1 MLSSQSFR
9 SFLKTLAFSIPA
21 GVTIVDVIGYI
32 AKVEGSSMQPVL
44 NPDPLGTTD
53 YVFLHNWPVA
63 TNAYDRISRG
73 DIVALISPR
82 DPEQRIIKRIVGLEG
97 DIVETRGY
105 KKPYIR
111 VPVGHCW
118 IEGDHHLNS
127 LDSNIFGPVALG
139 LIRSKAKCIV
149 WPPSRWQMLTPDSSH
164 VTTTLKVEPVESL

>member
-1 MLSSQSFR
+1 MLSSPSFK
-9 SFLKTLAFSIPA
+9 SILKTLAFSIPA
-21 GVTIVDVIGYI
+21 GVTIVDVVGYV
-32 AKVEGSSMQPVL
+32 AKVEGFSMQPVL
-44 NPDPLGTTD
+44 NPDPQNTTD

-82 DPEQRIIKRIVGLEG
+82 DPEQRIIKRVIGLAG
-97 DIVETRGY
+97 DVVETRGY
-105 KKPYIR
+105 KKPYVR

-118 IEGDHHLNS
+118 VEGDHHVNS

-149 WPPSRWQMLTPDSSH
+149 WPPSRWQLLTSNPSY
-164 VTTTLKVEPVESL
+164 VAEALKQPVEPL